1 MVETKRATPE
11 PEAGP
16 DYVDFTW
23 LTDWV
28 SRHQYAN
35 PMLVMIVGALVAV
48 ALALWLT
55 SGAWG
60 GRPPAGDDSLAHVVR
75 AQFAVDHLFSKGRL
89 DGWQPSF
96 ILGYQE
102 FLFIGP
108 GFTVAVAL
116 LHWLTFGLLS
126 VTGAVKVVAIGAFV
140 ATPLAVAF
148 LARSLELDRRAAG
161 AAAILSLAVNNPFG
175 GVGLQGLFGVGL
187 LTHSFAAVFF
197 FVSLGA
203 VLRLIRE
210 PGRRWTVFT
219 AVAVAALLMS
229 HGISVMIFGAVLAVM
244 LVTLLAP
251 VPSLSSPRDKIRATI
266 RSEVRRQLLELGVLK
281 EPAKQPDDPDAHP
294 VPLDHPSDVA
304 GLNRW
309 GVLTKRARN
318 NLVLAFVMA
327 GALAACVLVPFARH
341 SNLRG
346 TTTGWGT
353 PPFGERVLQIWRGE
367 LLFQRGIAPLVVAGL
382 VYGFFRIRKNQ
393 PYAMVL
399 MVTAVAYLPIVHVFR
414 YMWPES
420 VVTPQL
426 TTRALG
432 YVAVLAILPLAALL
446 ARITWDLGV
455 LGDLALLGVAAGIV
469 IVPIGTYRDLARQ
482 SPEPIPELREAAR
495 QLAEIVPEGAR
506 FATERDFPAEIGRTK
521 VSNPDRWL
529 AWASGRYTLN
539 NFNVESSQTPVAAYE
554 SEHILD
560 RPPEAVAD
568 AISRLGTTH
577 LVTVSDQAAM
587 RMAGSPRFNEV
598 WRDAPIAI
606 FSVVPRAGQPDP
618 ASLLATN
625 TPADAGL
632 VVSKPEHLVI
642 EVAAAQPSRATV
654 AVGWSPKW
662 HATVN
667 GRSATLAKSSDGLL
681 ELSLPAGESR
691 LELEFRRDVWDYLGL
706 LISVATA
713 LGSGW
718 WLLRERR
725 STESSSTP
733 AHPPAMG
740 AVARADA

>member
-1 MVETKRATPE
+1 MVETKRATPG
-11 PEAGP
+11 PEADP
-16 DYVDFTW
+16 DYVHFTW

-48 ALALWLT
+48 VLALWLT

-75 AQFAVDHLFSKGRL
+75 AQFAVDNVFSRGRL

-219 AVAVAALLMS
+219 AVAVAALLVS
-229 HGISVMIFGAVLAVM
+229 HGISVMIFGAVLGVM
-244 LVTLLAP
+244 LVTLTVF
-251 VPSLSSPRDKIRATI
+251 VPSLSSPKDKIRATI
-266 RSEVRRQLLELGVLK
+266 RSEIRRQLLEFGVLK
-281 EPAKQPDDPDAHP
+281 EPAER
-294 VPLDHPSDVA
+294 PSDPAAPPVSLDQRPSDEA
-304 GLNRW
+304 ELNRW

-318 NLVLAFVMA
+318 HLVLAFVVA

-346 TTTGWGT
+346 TTSGWGT

-399 MVTAVAYLPIVHVFR
+399 MVTAVAYLPMAHVFR
-414 YMWPES
+414 HMWPES

-426 TTRALG
+426 TTRGLG

-455 LGDLALLGVAAGIV
+455 LGDLALLAAAAGIV

-482 SPEPIPELREAAR
+482 SPEPIPQLREAAR
-495 QLAEIVPEGAR
+495 QLAEIVPDGAR

-539 NFNVESSQTPVAAYE
+539 NFNVESSQTPGAAYE

-560 RPPEAVAD
+560 RAPEAVAD
-568 AISRLGTTH
+568 GISRLGTTH
-577 LVTVSDQAAM
+577 LVTVSDQASV
-587 RMAGSPRFNEV
+587 RMAGSPRFTEV
-598 WRDAPIAI
+598 WQEAPIAI

-625 TPADAGL
+625 SPADAGL

-667 GRSATLAKSSDGLL
+667 GRSAPLFKSSDGLL

-691 LELEFRRDVWDYLGL
+691 VDLEFRRDMWDYLGL

-713 LGSGW
+713 LGGGW

-725 STESSSTP
+725 STKSSS
-733 AHPPAMG
+733 
-740 AVARADA
+740 